1 MPSWVFSLRTRLL
14 LVLIPIVA
22 LATLL
27 SLAGLDVLLQRA
39 FRQQMEGQMAALG
52 EVLKAALQQQ
62 MLRITDDLLELT
74 LTDVGDSG
82 EIRRLLIVDPS
93 GRVAHAFPRSERGL
107 VFDKTRDAP
116 CRNCHDGGKPATALT
131 SLTTDASGIPV
142 FRMATKLPNQPR
154 CQGCHGTAAR
164 FTGMLLVERDA
175 GAATAVLAT
184 VRHRLTATWAV
195 TLVVLALALL
205 GVTTRYVHH
214 PLQRLI
220 TAARRIG
227 AGDFGTRVGMRGRDE
242 VAAVGA
248 ALDSMAAH
256 LADSVEEIRHQG
268 LEMAVLYSI
277 VERVSRS
284 VFLEDLKPIVLD
296 LTAEV
301 LRSPRVVLVTAGPE
315 PDEWEVLVRAAG
327 ADSPQRHVVR
337 MPGPASASGPLPSAL
352 LRAWVAGEMTAQR
365 LDPDTRG
372 ACLPLRFRERSL
384 GLIVADEPRDRPFDA
399 DAQRLMGA
407 LANHCSV
414 AFENARLYALVITD
428 ELTQVYSLRHFQLRL
443 EEEVN
448 RSRRYGQPVALL
460 ILDIDHFKTVNDR
473 YGHPAGDVAL
483 REFGA
488 RLRAGLRSADVP
500 CRYGGEEFGVIL
512 TNTDGPGALIVAD
525 RLRAAIAAAPIDL
538 GDGVTLTLTVSV
550 GVASY
555 PADAATVRDL
565 VGRADQAMYRA
576 KQAGR
581 NRVCDASSAGGAS
594 AAT

>member
-14 LVLIPIVA
+14 LVLIPIVG
-22 LATLL
+22 LATLV
-27 SLAGLDVLLQRA
+27 SLAGLDAVLQRV
-39 FRQQMEGQMAALG
+39 FRQQMEGQMTALG
-52 EVLKAALQQQ
+52 EALKAALQQQ
-62 MLRITDDLLELT
+62 MLRMTDDLLELT
-74 LTDVGDSG
+74 LTDAGDSG
-82 EIRRLLIVDPS
+82 EIRRLLIVAPS
-93 GRVAHAFPRSERGL
+93 GRVAHAFPRSERGR

-116 CRNCHDGGKPATALT
+116 CRDCHDGGKPATALT
-131 SLTTDASGIPV
+131 SLTKDASGIAV
-142 FRMATKLPNQPR
+142 FRMATKLRNQPR
-154 CQGCHGTAAR
+154 CQGCHGAAAR
-164 FTGMLLVERDA
+164 FNGILLVERDA
-175 GAATAVLAT
+175 SAAIAAPATAG
-184 VRHRLTATWAV
+184 HRLLTTWAV
-195 TLVVLALALL
+195 TLLVLALALL

-220 TAARRIG
+220 AGARRIG
-227 AGDFGTRVGMRGRDE
+227 AGDFGARVDMRGRDE

-248 ALDSMAAH
+248 AFDSMAAR
-256 LADSVEEIRHQG
+256 LADSVEELRHKG

-284 VFLEDLKPIVLD
+284 VFLGDLKSIVLD

-315 PDEWEVLVRAAG
+315 PDEWEILERADG
-327 ADSPQRHVVR
+327 ADGPQRHTVR
-337 MPGPASASGPLPSAL
+337 MPGPGATAGPLPWAL
-352 LRAWVAGEMTAQR
+352 LRAWVAGEMTAPG
-365 LDPDTRG
+365 LDPDTRA

-384 GLIVADEPRDRPFDA
+384 GLIVAEEPRDHRFDA

-414 AFENARLYALVITD
+414 AFENARLYALLITD

-460 ILDIDHFKTVNDR
+460 ILDLDHFKAVNDR

-488 RLRAGLRSADVP
+488 HLRAELRGADVP

-512 TNTDGPGALIVAD
+512 TNTDGPGALIVAE
-525 RLRAAIAAAPIDL
+525 RLRAAIEAASIDL
-538 GDGVTLTLTVSV
+538 GNGVAVTLTVSI
-550 GVASY
+550 GVASC
-555 PADAATVRDL
+555 PGDAATVREL
-565 VGRADQAMYRA
+565 VARADQAMYRA

-581 NRVCDASSAGGAS
+581 NRVCDASSTGGEP
-594 AAT
+594 AAR